1 MFAALSL
8 SGGKRTCQNKQP
20 RTITQRTEQDA
31 GDLLKGKT
39 LSPLQGSLY
48 DKSKFRA
55 TSPFVLY
62 VTAFAGRTQCLSR

>member
-31 GDLLKGKT
+31 GDLYFNPGH
-39 LSPLQGSLY
+39 PGVDMPHY
-48 DKSKFRA
+48 H
-55 TSPFVLY
+55 FVIWH
-62 VTAFAGRTQCLSR
+62 VPKKEEERVAK